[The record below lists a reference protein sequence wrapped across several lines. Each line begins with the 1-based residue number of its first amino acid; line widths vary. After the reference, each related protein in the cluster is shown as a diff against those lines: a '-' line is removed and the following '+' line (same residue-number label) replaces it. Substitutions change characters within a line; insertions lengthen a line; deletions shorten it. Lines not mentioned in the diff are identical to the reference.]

1 MRRLY
6 LLRFSTINQK
16 NVKNEAFRQPRQIC
30 MVRGT
35 WRQAPSSS
43 WKYKIVADI
52 ITQRFQTQGEF
63 NMFPARIIV
72 GLPMALGLLIPSST
86 AFGQALPLIVRGK
99 VTMKDGAPPPASV
112 GIQRICS
119 DIQGSAPGPLTSK
132 NGDYV
137 WRMDVD
143 PMRTRRC
150 WLQAELAGFVSS
162 RVEISNLNGYTSAT
176 MDLPP
181 IILGPAIPD
190 ARTINASESD
200 VPAKSKTAWKA
211 AMKAVDGDNLPEA
224 EKQLQSVVE
233 ASPKFARGWHTL
245 GIICQ
250 AEQKLPKARDA
261 YQHAVDADP
270 KSYASYV
277 TLARV
282 LIKTKDWQNAAKVS
296 DALIKLDPKQTYP
309 EIYLHQSV
317 ALLKLKDL
325 SGAEAA
331 AKEAM
336 RTSKLPRAEFVLG
349 RIAEAKGD
357 LAGAREHITSYIAMD
372 PMAPDIELIKSLLQV
387 VGKPEA
393 AGIDPDLE
401 LP

>member
-1 MRRLY
+1 
-6 LLRFSTINQK
+6 
-16 NVKNEAFRQPRQIC
+16 
-30 MVRGT
+30 
-35 WRQAPSSS
+35 
-43 WKYKIVADI
+43 VANI
-52 ITQRFQTQGEF
+52 ITAINSTQEF
-63 NMFPARIIV
+63 NMFSARV
-72 GLPMALGLLIPSST
+72 GLPIALGLLALAST
-86 AFGQALPLIVRGK
+86 SLSETYPLIVRGK
-99 VTMKDGAPPPASV
+99 VTMKDGAPPPKPV
-112 GIQRICS
+112 GVQRICS
-119 DIQGSAPGPLTSK
+119 DIQGSAPGPVTGK

-150 WLQAELAGFVSS
+150 WLQADLAGFVSS
-162 RVEISNLNGYTSAT
+162 RIEISGLNGYTST
-176 MDLPP
+176 TVDLPP

-190 ARTINASESD
+190 PKTINSSESD

-211 AMKAVDGDNLPEA
+211 AMKAVDADNLAEA
-224 EKQLQSVVE
+224 EKQLQAVVE
-233 ASPKFARGWHTL
+233 GSPKFARGWHTL

-250 AEQKLPKARDA
+250 GQLKLPEARDA
-261 YQHAVDADP
+261 YQHAVDSDP

-336 RTSKLPRAEFVLG
+336 RSSKLPRAEFVLG

-357 LAGAREHITSYIAMD
+357 IAGAREHIGSYIAMD
-372 PMAPDIELIKSLLQV
+372 PMASDIELIKAFLQV
-387 VGKPEA
+387 VGKPEG
-393 AGIDPDLE
+393 AGVDPDLE